1 MGTMESSKRL
11 GKKARQVGR
20 QSVIRWE
27 STLSVHN
34 QNTFRPPHRIRIMCL
49 SALPFALISSGL
61 SLQSDRKSLAT
72 FLSRQ
77 HKRFQNK
84 SFHTG
89 WKLFVSLNIPTP
101 DTDSCFTIKFTA
113 IISGCVSFIFISVLH
128 NLRQHQR
135 IRR

>member
-20 QSVIRWE
+20 QRVIRWE

-49 SALPFALISSGL
+49 STLPFALISSGL

-72 FLSRQ
+72 RRSSAGNTKGFKIKVSTLDGNCLFL
-77 HKRFQNK
+77 
-84 SFHTG
+84 
-89 WKLFVSLNIPTP
+89 
-101 DTDSCFTIKFTA
+101 
-113 IISGCVSFIFISVLH
+113 
-128 NLRQHQR
+128 
-135 IRR
+135 